1 MADDKDVQESV
12 EAAEGEL
19 FAGTESATTD
29 TSPGQKPVGPTS
41 KVDPR
46 EFLADLSY
54 REVHAF
60 VLGFGPV
67 LVGLLLAA
75 FSHDLALPFLTGSA
89 LLFMAA
95 IGERKV
101 PTRFLRYVVKEPHY
115 LVGGQAVAGTVGSL
129 LLAMVVVARTVGAAL

>member
-1 MADDKDVQESV
+1 MSDDKEVQDSV
-12 EAAEGEL
+12 EASEGEL
-19 FAGTESATTD
+19 FTGTEEATAD
-29 TSPGQKPVGPTS
+29 TSPGQKPLGPTS
-41 KVDPR
+41 KVRPG
-46 EFLADLSY
+46 EFLKDLSY

-75 FSHDLALPFLTGSA
+75 FSQDLALTFLTGSA

-95 IGERKV
+95 IGERKL

-115 LVGGQAVAGTVGSL
+115 LVGGQATAGMVGSV
-129 LLAMVVVARTVGAAL
+129 LLALVVVARTVGAAL